1 MTQEERIQRIN
12 ALARKA
18 KAGELTAEETAERDE
33 LRQAYLKAF
42 RAGLAAQLD
51 NTYIVG
57 PDGTKRKLKKT
68 QKKQKLQ

>member
-18 KAGELTAEETAERDE
+18 RAGELTAEETAERDE
-33 LRQAYLKAF
+33 LRQAYLKDF
-42 RAGLAAQLD
+42 RSSLAAQLD